1 MRFCLFLPLDFFFD
15 GFQFFAGILDSY
27 RLGIDGFESYR
38 AIGTIGKATLRA
50 RELLRILQAQPVT
63 SRTTH
68 GTGCESPKVF
78 TSLDQKGDQKPSQ

>member
-50 RELLRILQAQPVT
+50 RELLRILQAQP
-63 SRTTH
+63 
-68 GTGCESPKVF
+68 GLDCEAE
-78 TSLDQKGDQKPSQ
+78 